1 VQQGTLLRE
10 SRRYEVCVDCSPSD
24 INDYRGQIARYCKQE
39 PRTCTDIPQSAEA
52 SEAYFNVRIE
62 NGDRCITARQNEN
75 SRCWD
80 GADEGHKQAAN
91 DAEKSRK
98 NCYDELNTRKGNGGI
113 YTCSDSTYTER
124 ANAADTSCKDYG
136 KGCDAWSKDDKVVS
150 CSEIEDAMKKTSK
163 CVETIER
170 LDSDCI
176 PRMSSRR
183 EAQFRDGKKA
193 YDSCKEVLDYKKD
206 KKLCK

>member
-1 VQQGTLLRE
+1 V
-10 SRRYEVCVDCSPSD
+10 
-24 INDYRGQIARYCKQE
+24 N
-39 PRTCTDIPQSAEA
+39 
-52 SEAYFNVRIE
+52 
-62 NGDRCITARQNEN
+62 
-75 SRCWD
+75 
-80 GADEGHKQAAN
+80 
-91 DAEKSRK
+91 
-98 NCYDELNTRKGNGGI
+98 
-113 YTCSDSTYTER
+113 
-124 ANAADTSCKDYG
+124 
-136 KGCDAWSKDDKVVS
+136 
-150 CSEIEDAMKKTSK
+150 CSEIEDTMKKTSK